1 MHSLLLVPF
10 CLSSFFLLFLI
21 TKIRYVSLR
30 QRDIGERCVAIGVHL
45 QPLWWNQWK
54 TRDRFHAAQ
63 VPLKKQDPAQPGE
76 LVWYLAGVVNIHLFQ
91 FEM

>member
-1 MHSLLLVPF
+1 MHSSLLAPF
-10 CLSSFFLLFLI
+10 CLSSFFLLFLT

-30 QRDIGERCVAIGVHL
+30 QRDIGERCVAIGVYL

-63 VPLKKQDPAQPGE
+63 PCE
-76 LVWYLAGVVNIHLFQ
+76 LVWYLI
-91 FEM
+91 

>member
-1 MHSLLLVPF
+1 MYSLLLVPF

-30 QRDIGERCVAIGVHL
+30 QRGFEERCVAIGLNL
-45 QPLWWNQWK
+45 QPIWWYLWK
-54 TRDRFHAAQ
+54 TRDRSHAAQ
-63 VPLKKQDPAQPGE
+63 FGE